1 MIMQTII
8 RNSITVSYV
17 CMYVCTLVVGLNLAL
32 ECRSKLSTQ
41 TRLSNLVRT
50 RATKLTVYANMK
62 IHRDDFMTFSGD
74 TKSYVEMCYVYL
86 YKHIASRNF
95 VRRENALYPPDI
107 KADSIRIA
115 AILNFKNHY
124 IFELM
129 HALAEVVKYI
139 LRKA

>member
-1 MIMQTII
+1 MA
-8 RNSITVSYV
+8 V
-17 CMYVCTLVVGLNLAL
+17 
-32 ECRSKLSTQ
+32 
-41 TRLSNLVRT
+41 
-50 RATKLTVYANMK
+50 
-62 IHRDDFMTFSGD
+62 SGD

-86 YKHIASRNF
+86 YNHIASRNF